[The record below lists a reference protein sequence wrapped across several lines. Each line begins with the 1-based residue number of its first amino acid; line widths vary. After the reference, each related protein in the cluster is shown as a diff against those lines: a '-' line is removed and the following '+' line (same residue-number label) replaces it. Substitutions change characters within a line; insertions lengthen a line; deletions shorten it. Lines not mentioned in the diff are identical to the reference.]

1 LAATWAPKHAAIV
14 SVSPKLRIGSYLFD
28 GKAQTVQTSLN
39 RRFRY
44 TRAHSNATR
53 RINELTQDPQ
63 NFPLCCRC
71 GHVRGVAKEIAPYAG
86 FRFICYC
93 QDCRAFARFLDRP
106 DVLDT
111 AGGTDILHLPTGRV
125 ELTAGADAVRCLR
138 FSSKVFRWYTDCCR
152 TPVGNT
158 AGPRFPIV
166 GLIHSFMDHSPD
178 GRSRDEVLGAALCRI
193 FERSA
198 VGPLPPNAPAPPSF
212 GLLALRGSKL
222 LGWWLPG
229 LGRPNPFF
237 DDQTNAPLSVPR
249 VFTPDERATL
259 TDKPL
264 RVHPGP

>member
-1 LAATWAPKHAAIV
+1 LLSLSQQQSEHNRTSREQIKIDASNLSRQSDVGEGAQISLRW
-14 SVSPKLRIGSYLFD
+14 SP
-28 GKAQTVQTSLN
+28 
-39 RRFRY
+39 
-44 TRAHSNATR
+44 SNATR
-53 RINELTQDPQ
+53 QINEFLFLTQDPQ
-63 NFPLCCRC
+63 NLPLCCRC
-71 GHVRGVAKEIAPYAG
+71 GHVRGVAKEVAPYSG

-93 QDCRAFARFLDRP
+93 QDCQAFARFLDRP
-106 DVLDT
+106 DVLDA

-125 ELTAGADAVRCLR
+125 KLTAGRDAVRCLR
-138 FSSKVFRWYTDCCR
+138 FSSKVLRWYTDCCR

-198 VGPLPPNAPAPPSF
+198 VGPLPPCAPAPPSF
-212 GLLALRGSKL
+212 GLFALRGSKL
-222 LGWWLPG
+222 LGWWLHG